1 MKNSNIYIG
10 ILTLLIISIT
20 TSCKEKPDAKEAK
33 TSINN
38 EAVTYERV
46 DANTNS
52 NADEILALYAYG
64 MAITQSYDCSDPA
77 SWYYQGS
84 IHSVPKRDEITGDIV
99 ELCPSYKNDND
110 ILRAWNSCPH
120 MYTTDKQLNFL
131 TWHRLYIYYYERN
144 IRHQIANGGNG
155 FAGLGEDIANKFS
168 LPYWDYTNQGDMP
181 IPFIKEDMNYK
192 EVTLTSNPLYE
203 IGRSRTL
210 MAGDPIDYEA
220 TDSIFINLTN
230 VDGDGKNLCVKT
242 MKQALNYDD
251 FLALTDVSEFSRG
264 MEDRLHNV
272 MHDYIGGAVDTLD
285 QAGTIYNRIYQ
296 NDKSGF
302 GLMGQI
308 PSAGFDPIFFQHHS
322 NVDRMF
328 AAWEAMYGPITID
341 EMNKYAGTWDEVGKI
356 YEFWD
361 APTGKWINYKSMQE
375 MLDAAH
381 AVPYTY
387 EYLPTVE
394 SGLKKSNN
402 QTTLR
407 SSIADADISDSQRL
421 TKNGAAF
428 TIETNSIKALKNT
441 NSRYTLEV
449 DLEFGS
455 NMFQQLL
462 VISIPDDMDWTACD
476 LDENYVHSI
485 SAFFGSTHEMHA
497 GMHGETEE
505 GKEFS
510 HTILADVTYAVKN
523 LPAGESLKVY
533 VVPMNTENGPDFHV
547 KNITLFEQH

>member
-1 MKNSNIYIG
+1 MI
-10 ILTLLIISIT
+10 ILMALSFS
-20 TSCKEKPDAKEAK
+20 SCKENKEK
-33 TSINN
+33 NEVTDVVENESINY
-38 EAVTYERV
+38 VRV
-46 DANTNS
+46 DASTNS

-64 MAITQSYDCSDPA
+64 MAITQSYDCSNPS

-84 IHSVPKRDEITGDIV
+84 MHSVPAKKDITGPTV
-99 ELCPSYKNDND
+99 TLCPSYDNGVT
-110 ILRAWNSCPH
+110 LHAWNSCPH
-120 MYTTDKQLNFL
+120 MYSTDKQLNFL

-155 FAGLGEDIANKFS
+155 FPGLGEATANKFS
-168 LPYWDYTNQGDMP
+168 LPYWDYTNKGDLP
-181 IPFIKEDMNYK
+181 KPFIIEDMNYNDV
-192 EVTLTSNPLYE
+192 ELTTNPLYE
-203 IGRSRTL
+203 KGRSRTL
-210 MAGDPIDYEA
+210 MAGDPINYES
-220 TDSIFINLTN
+220 TDSIAIN
-230 VDGDGKNLCVKT
+230 VDGEVVNLCLKT

-251 FLALTDVSEFSRG
+251 FLALYEVSEFSRG

-308 PSAGFDPIFFQHHS
+308 PSAGFDPIFFQHHA
-322 NVDRMF
+322 NVDRLF
-328 AAWEAMYGPITID
+328 AAWEAMYGPITIE
-341 EMNKYAGTWDEVGKI
+341 EMNKYAGTWEEVGKI

-361 APTGKWINYKSMQE
+361 APTETWINYNSMQE

-394 SGLKKSNN
+394 SGLKKSND

-407 SSIADADISDSQRL
+407 SSITDVDINDSQRL
-421 TKNGAAF
+421 TKNGSSF
-428 TIETNSIKALKNT
+428 TIEANNIKALKNA

-476 LDENYVHSI
+476 LDENYIHSI

-497 GMHGETEE
+497 GMHGETEK

-510 HTILADVTYAVKN
+510 HTVLADVTYAVKN

-547 KNITLFEQH
+547 TNITLFEHH